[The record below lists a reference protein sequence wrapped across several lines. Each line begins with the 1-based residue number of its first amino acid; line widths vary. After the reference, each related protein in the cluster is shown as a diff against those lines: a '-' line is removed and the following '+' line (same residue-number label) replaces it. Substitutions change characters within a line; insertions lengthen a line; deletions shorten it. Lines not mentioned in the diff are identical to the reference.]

1 MYTLVKE
8 LTARYVARIYNTMMQ
23 RYHYNVLQRKHNFF
37 MLPLIMVLFFS
48 QTACF
53 ANSNLPDL
61 GSASSPTLSPIE
73 EMELGRSILGEI
85 ERSLHLYRDNITNEY
100 LASIGYR
107 VIATFS
113 HAQNNFRFFTVLDPR
128 INAFAL
134 PGGFIGINSGL
145 ILAAETESELAGVIA
160 HEVAHVKQRHI
171 ARMYEHMGRIKLSTI
186 AGLIASVILATQNP
200 EAGTGALA
208 ATLAGSQQAMIN
220 FTREHER
227 EADSI
232 GIQALAKAGY
242 DPMGMPSFFHRMQQD
257 ARFYGRWMPEY
268 LLTHPL
274 SSERL
279 IVSKSR
285 AEQFPYKQIP
295 DSQLFHLVRARI
307 YLASATTPQESTR
320 YFQQALAKGTHR
332 NKIGTLYGLALSL
345 LQEGQ
350 PEKADIIIEELLR
363 HSANEPLFLLAKAQ
377 VKTKQKDF
385 QGALAL
391 LRTSL
396 QSNPKHNAITVTLAE
411 LLISQNQN
419 ARAIRVIKKHMHFYP
434 HQPELYML
442 LSSAY
447 TKSHKPVK
455 AHLAQAQALKLY
467 GEHRSALR
475 QLQMARKLSSIT
487 EREIRQINAK
497 ISEIKPYI
505 L

>member
-1 MYTLVKE
+1 MYKLVNK
-8 LTARYVARIYNTMMQ
+8 LKIRYVARIYSLMMQ
-23 RYHYNVLQRKHNFF
+23 RYHQNVLLRKHNFF
-37 MLPLIMVLFFS
+37 MLAFIITLFCGQQS
-48 QTACF
+48 CF
-53 ANSNLPDL
+53 ANSLLPDL

-73 EMELGRSILGEI
+73 EQELGRSILGEI
-85 ERSLHLYRDNITNEY
+85 ERSLHLYHDNITNEY
-100 LASIGYR
+100 LATIGYR
-107 VIATFS
+107 IVATFS

-171 ARMYEHMGRIKLSTI
+171 ARMYEHMGRVKLSTI

-200 EAGTGALA
+200 EAGTGAMA

-242 DPMGMPSFFHRMQQD
+242 DPMGMPSFFHRMQQE
-257 ARFYGRWMPEY
+257 ARFYGRWVPEY

-295 DSQLFHLVRARI
+295 DSQLFHLVKARI
-307 YLASATTPQESTR
+307 HVASATTPQESTR
-320 YFQQALAKGTHR
+320 YFQQALDKGTYR
-332 NKIGTLYGLALSL
+332 NKVGALYGLALSL
-345 LQEGQ
+345 LQEGK
-350 PEKADIIIEELLR
+350 PEEADTIVDTLLE
-363 HSANEPLFLLAKAQ
+363 HSNNEPLFLLAKAQ
-377 VKTKQKDF
+377 IKTSQKDF
-385 QGALAL
+385 SAALSL

-396 QSNPKHNAITVTLAE
+396 QANPKHNATTVTLAE
-411 LLISQNQN
+411 LLINQNQSEN
-419 ARAIRVIKKHMHFYP
+419 AIQVIKKHMHLYP
-434 HQPELYML
+434 NQPELYML

-447 TKSHKPVK
+447 TKNKAPVK

-475 QLQMARKLSSIT
+475 QLQIARKLSPIT
-487 EREIRQINAK
+487 DREIRQIDAK
-497 ISEIKPYI
+497 ISEIKAYI